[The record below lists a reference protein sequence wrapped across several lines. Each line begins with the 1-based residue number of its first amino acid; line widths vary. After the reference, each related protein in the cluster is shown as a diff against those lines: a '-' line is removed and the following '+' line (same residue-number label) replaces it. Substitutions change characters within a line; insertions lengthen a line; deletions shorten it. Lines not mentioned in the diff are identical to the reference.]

1 MTTTVPTPP
10 SAPAGDGSGAEPPL
24 RAAGAPPGRAH
35 GVIGRAAGIAIPLGG
50 VLMIVSTFFD
60 PTSTEPEPR
69 GMFVAYGADRAGADI
84 AATVLHYGMASFG
97 IGLLLAAFALAA
109 RRGRGLAITGGVLGA
124 LGFVNMSGAVLS
136 DWYDAYNASV
146 LGADRAMEISTA
158 AGDMP
163 ALGMG
168 WMLPGAVGCVLGPVL
183 LAVGLARARV
193 LAWWSVALP
202 VVMGV
207 MFAAAQALGAIGFL
221 VTLVIGTAYGVIVA
235 VGLRRHAVAEP
246 A

>member
-1 MTTTVPTPP
+1 
-10 SAPAGDGSGAEPPL
+10 
-24 RAAGAPPGRAH
+24 
-35 GVIGRAAGIAIPLGG
+35 
-50 VLMIVSTFFD
+50 
-60 PTSTEPEPR
+60 
-69 GMFVAYGADRAGADI
+69 
-84 AATVLHYGMASFG
+84 
-97 IGLLLAAFALAA
+97 
-109 RRGRGLAITGGVLGA
+109 
-124 LGFVNMSGAVLS
+124 
-136 DWYDAYNASV
+136 
-146 LGADRAMEISTA
+146 
-158 AGDMP
+158 MP